1 MYICICVYIYIYI
14 YIYKSTFEARV
25 PSYSAFTQK

>member
-1 MYICICVYIYIYI
+1 MYICVCVYI